1 MLPVKVEPPLM
12 EMEDF
17 PPIVYWAWPEFSK
30 EPPIDV
36 PGEGDSFPADDGNG
50 GVSVDVVDRSGV
62 VYIAITAANDCFDE
76 AVVFLCSG
84 KRDSVQVDCSRR
96 AALNRCSGSGIA

>member
-1 MLPVKVEPPLM
+1 MSPVKVIPSLPMMETEVSPLM
-12 EMEDF
+12 F
-17 PPIVYWAWPEFSK
+17 
-30 EPPIDV
+30 
-36 PGEGDSFPADDGNG
+36 
-50 GVSVDVVDRSGV
+50 VDRSGV

>member
-12 EMEDF
+12 EMEEF
-17 PPIVYWAWPEFSK
+17 PPIVYWPGLNFQRT
-30 EPPIDV
+30 PNDV
-36 PGEGDSFPADDGNG
+36 PREGDSFPADDGNG